1 MPAFEYKAI
10 DKTGGTS
17 RGRIDAANDVDLELR
32 LKRMGLDL
40 ITFRARRTR
49 SNAGTAG
56 QIPRR
61 DLITFCYDMEQISRA
76 GIPIIDALRDLR
88 DSIADRRFREVVSA
102 MLEDIEG
109 GKMLSQAMTAFPQI
123 FSPVFVSLIRAGE
136 QSGQMTE
143 VFQNLGATLKWQ
155 DELASQTK
163 RLLMYPALVFIVV
176 SLVSLF
182 LLMYLV
188 PKVVALFKTMG
199 MALPLQTRFVIAAS
213 DFLLAYWWVLAMLL
227 IVAAIALPV
236 MLRTNPR
243 VRDLAD
249 YLVLRLPVVGDILQK
264 IILARFAN
272 FFALMYRSGITVL
285 DSIRAGQDIVGN
297 RYIGAGIERA
307 WQQINAGESLS
318 EAFQNLGMFPPLVV
332 RMLRI
337 GENTG
342 ALDTALMNVT
352 YFYNRDVNESVDK
365 GLKLLGPMMTV
376 VLGGMLL
383 LIMSA
388 VLMPIYDIIGNMKF

>member
-1 MPAFEYKAI
+1 MPAFQYKAI
-10 DKTGGTS
+10 DKTGMKS
-17 RGRIDAANDVDLELR
+17 RGRIDAANEVDLELR

-40 ITFRARRTR
+40 ITFRARRSRTGG
-49 SNAGTAG
+49 GTSG
-56 QIPRR
+56 QIQRR

-88 DSIADRRFREVVSA
+88 DSVADRKFREIISA

-109 GKMLSQAMTAFPQI
+109 GKMLSQAMAGFPQV

-136 QSGQMTE
+136 QSGQLTE
-143 VFQNLGATLKWQ
+143 VFQNLGETLKWQ

-163 RLLMYPALVFIVV
+163 RLLMYPALVLVV
-176 SLVSLF
+176 VAGVSLF
-182 LLMYLV
+182 LLLYLV
-188 PKVVALFKTMG
+188 PQVVSLLKTMG
-199 MALPLQTRFVIAAS
+199 LALPLQTRMLIAVSSFVGATWWI
-213 DFLLAYWWVLAMLL
+213 FTLLFVA
-227 IVAAIALPV
+227 AAIALPIV
-236 MLRTNPR
+236 LKANARAR
-243 VRDLAD
+243 EFAD

-297 RYIGAGIERA
+297 RYIGAGLERA
-307 WQQINAGESLS
+307 WQQINSGESLS
-318 EAFQNLGMFPPLVV
+318 ETFQNLGMFPPLVI
-332 RMLRI
+332 RMLRV

-352 YFYNRDVNESVDK
+352 YFYNRDVQESVDK
-365 GLKLLGPMMTV
+365 GLKLLGPLMTIL
-376 VLGGMLL
+376 LGGILL
-383 LIMSA
+383 LIMFS
-388 VLMPIYDIIGNMKF
+388 VLTPIYDIIGKLKF